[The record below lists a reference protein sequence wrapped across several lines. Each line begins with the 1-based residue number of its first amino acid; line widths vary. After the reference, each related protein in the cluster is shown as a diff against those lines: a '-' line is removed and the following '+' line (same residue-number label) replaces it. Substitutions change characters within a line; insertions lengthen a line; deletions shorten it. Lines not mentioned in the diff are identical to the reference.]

1 MLHLMM
7 RFIRSMIPHSYR
19 EMLLV
24 LFGMVCSLFL
34 LMSYVQTI
42 FGFQNNYIGVSDK
55 EAVEY
60 VKNIQYVQYKDSDG
74 MEEIIRF
81 LEEKD
86 GIFGIEMN
94 GMIDGEAMQCGVT
107 LPYIEKGYFLLGT
120 LPSRLEDGEIIISYS
135 NRITRDDEESSIMNA
150 GSAYFIGDQGYTI
163 VAEVQSP
170 EGHILSVN
178 DFLQLYKKQGSGPID
193 FYYRYHDGLSKK
205 EIRDIQRQMDGIKKP
220 RQHRSIQNS
229 RIDLSLFL
237 DVSVVVIFG
246 LLLTVLNY
254 LFLYSYLIQKRLE
267 AYSTLQLLGMTKQQ
281 MRFMLIIEM
290 ISLFVCAGVISVGGF
305 MLSYYLNSGLNF
317 RIKDTVLYSVGVLF
331 LLTLVMSIL
340 FSYRAM
346 RKNPCELYR
355 LARKG
360 E

>member
-86 GIFGIEMN
+86 GIFGIEIN

-120 LPSRLEDGEIIISYS
+120 LPSRLEDGDIIISYS
-135 NRITRDDEESSIMNA
+135 NRITRHDEESSIMNA
-150 GSAYFIGDQGYTI
+150 G
-163 VAEVQSP
+163 
-170 EGHILSVN
+170 
-178 DFLQLYKKQGSGPID
+178 
-193 FYYRYHDGLSKK
+193 
-205 EIRDIQRQMDGIKKP
+205 
-220 RQHRSIQNS
+220 
-229 RIDLSLFL
+229 
-237 DVSVVVIFG
+237 
-246 LLLTVLNY
+246 
-254 LFLYSYLIQKRLE
+254 
-267 AYSTLQLLGMTKQQ
+267 
-281 MRFMLIIEM
+281 
-290 ISLFVCAGVISVGGF
+290 
-305 MLSYYLNSGLNF
+305 
-317 RIKDTVLYSVGVLF
+317 
-331 LLTLVMSIL
+331 
-340 FSYRAM
+340 
-346 RKNPCELYR
+346 
-355 LARKG
+355 
-360 E
+360 